1 MALMATMDELKKAAG
16 VRAADMIKD
25 GMTVGLGTGSTA
37 AHMVN
42 RLAERIKSEGLNVVG
57 VSTSWSTTFQC
68 RSLGIPLKEMG
79 EVSHLDMVID
89 GADEI
94 DDNKNLIKGRGAAHL
109 LEKIVASMTDNY
121 VIIADSGKKVSKL
134 GEKFAVPREII
145 PGAIAVVTERVKKLG
160 GDLKVRMG
168 APGKDGPVISDSG
181 NLIAD
186 AKFGIIENPDKLAR
200 DLEHIVGIVGHGL
213 FVGIVTKVILADA
226 EKGLVEF

>member
-1 MALMATMDELKKAAG
+1 MASMDELKKAAG
-16 VRAADMIKD
+16 VRAAYMIKD
-25 GMTVGLGTGSTA
+25 GMTAGLGTGSTA
-37 AHMVN
+37 ANMVN
-42 RLAERIKSEGLNVVG
+42 RLAERIKTEGLHVVG
-57 VSTSWSTTFQC
+57 VSTSWSTTLQC

-94 DDNKNLIKGRGAAHL
+94 DDQRNLIKGRGAAHL

-121 VIIADSGKKVSKL
+121 VIIADSGKKVNKL
-134 GEKFAVPREII
+134 GEKFSVPLEII

-213 FVGIVTKVILADA
+213 FVGIATKVILADA
-226 EKGLVEF
+226 DKGLVEF

>member
-1 MALMATMDELKKAAG
+1 MASMDELKKAAG

-42 RLAERIKSEGLNVVG
+42 RLAERIKTEGLHVVG
-57 VSTSWSTTFQC
+57 VSTSWSTTLQC
-68 RSLGIPLKEMG
+68 RCLGIPLKEMG

-94 DDNKNLIKGRGAAHL
+94 DDQRNLIKGRGAAHL

-121 VIIADSGKKVSKL
+121 VIIADSGKKVNKL
-134 GEKFAVPREII
+134 GEKFAVPLEII

-200 DLEHIVGIVGHGL
+200 DLEHIVGIDSHGL
-213 FVGIVTKVILADA
+213 FVGMATKVILADA
-226 EKGLVEF
+226 DKGLVEF

>member
-1 MALMATMDELKKAAG
+1 MATMDELKKAAG

-42 RLAERIKSEGLNVVG
+42 RLAERIKTEGLSVTG
-57 VSTSWSTTFQC
+57 VSTSWSTTLQC

-94 DDNKNLIKGRGAAHL
+94 DDQKNLIKGRGAAHL

-121 VIIADSGKKVSKL
+121 VIIADSGKKVNKL
-134 GEKFAVPREII
+134 GEKFAVPLEII

-186 AKFGIIENPDKLAR
+186 AKFGIIDDPNKLAC

-213 FVGIVTKVILADA
+213 FVGMVTKVILADA
-226 EKGLVEF
+226 NKGLIEF

>member
-1 MALMATMDELKKAAG
+1 MASMDELKKAAG
-16 VRAADMIKD
+16 VKAADMIKD

-42 RLAERIKSEGLNVVG
+42 RLAERIKTEGIKVVG
-57 VSTSWSTTFQC
+57 VSTSWSTTLQC
-68 RSLGIPLKEMG
+68 RALGIPLKEMG

-94 DDNKNLIKGRGAAHL
+94 DDNRNLIKGRGAAHL

-121 VIIADSGKKVSKL
+121 VIIADSGKKVDVL
-134 GEKFAVPREII
+134 GTKFAVPLEII
-145 PGAIAVVTERVKKLG
+145 PGAIAVVTEKVKQLG

-186 AKFGIIENPDKLAR
+186 AKFPPIADADKLAR

-213 FVGIVTKVILADA
+213 FINMATKVILADA
-226 EKGLVEF
+226 EKGLIEF